1 MRRGGWIEPN
11 KNWNDT
17 SVTYCQVCGRLIP
30 RRSWVFEGGKGA
42 VRACSPDC
50 EDLYEEY
57 LKPTYGAIGKNA
69 DHQG

>member
-1 MRRGGWIEPN
+1 MNIRYR
-11 KNWNDT
+11 
-17 SVTYCQVCGRLIP
+17 VTLTLEERHQLEALVR
-30 RRSWVFEGGKGA
+30 GGKGA

-57 LKPTYGAIGKNA
+57 LKPTYGVIGKDA